1 MWFEKWVYHPEFANS
16 LSLSSRDIG
25 GLALAQRIKMLEYR
39 RTHVDRAVTAAL
51 DFDVH
56 RRGGSGLKHS
66 FEVLDDRF
74 GISRYCSL
82 GDFPAYFIW
91 PMLQANPGA
100 NFAYLWGAGD
110 SAEKFA
116 PLMGKTFENMPLP
129 AEVRAMFSSCFDFNE
144 PSVKPDTRAIF
155 SFYECYHSTR
165 PGVSR

>member
-1 MWFEKWVYHPEFANS
+1 
-16 LSLSSRDIG
+16 LSLSSEG
-25 GLALAQRIKMLEYR
+25 SEALTLSQYIKMLEYR

-51 DFDVH
+51 DFYVH
-56 RRGGSGLKHS
+56 HRDSSGLEKS
-66 FEVLDDRF
+66 FDVLDEQL

-116 PLMGKTFENMPLP
+116 PLMEKTFEDMPSP
-129 AEVRAMFSSCFDFNE
+129 AEIRAMFSACFDFNE
-144 PSVKPDTRAIF
+144 PSIEPDSRAIF
-155 SFYECYHSTR
+155 SFYECYHSPAR
-165 PGVSR
+165 GAYAHNL